1 MKESSLIIDGL
12 CFSMESGTPFQYAGI
27 HSGVDLSGIDIE
39 VTAYSDEDI
48 SSIKELLQRDKV
60 NVIDPFA
67 GRTYDATIRRKSD
80 SYTVGQPGRRYNFEV
95 KELDEA
101 KQFDTLEI
109 EGNRFQV
116 IRSVEKLHDDVIG
129 LYALLHLSQED
140 FDKFH
145 SLLLKPGP
153 FQVRR
158 LGIDENP
165 IVRRFGGA
173 LYWSAHHEGPLKIYK
188 QIVRFFPT
196 DFPGSKFVVA
206 PGQEHFNQSRMLVA
220 LSARFEALVGMLVDN
235 GQLSR
240 ENGESLISEEWGV
253 LINEEREASI
263 RSQLT
268 EVKDAELELG

>member
-1 MKESSLIIDGL
+1 MNDDAVVIDGFRFPIQP
-12 CFSMESGTPFQYAGI
+12 CTPFEYAGV
-27 HSGVDLSGIDIE
+27 HSGKDLSGIDLDLT
-39 VTAYSDEDI
+39 VYLDNDI
-48 SSIKELLQRDKV
+48 SQLKELLQSDTVEVR
-60 NVIDPFA
+60 DPFA

-116 IRSVEKLHDDVIG
+116 IRSVEELHDDVIG

-145 SLLLKPGP
+145 RLLLKPGP

-158 LGIDENP
+158 LGIDESP
-165 IVRRFGGA
+165 IVRRSGGA
-173 LYWSAHHEGPLKIYK
+173 LYWSAHHEGSLKIYK

-196 DFPGSKFVVA
+196 DFPGSKFVIA